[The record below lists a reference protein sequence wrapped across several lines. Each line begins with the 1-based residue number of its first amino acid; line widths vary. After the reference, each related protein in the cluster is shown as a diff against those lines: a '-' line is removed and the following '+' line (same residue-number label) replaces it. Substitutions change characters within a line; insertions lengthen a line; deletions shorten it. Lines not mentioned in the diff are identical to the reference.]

1 MRLPAFFAALAFG
14 LTCAA
19 EAGAE
24 TVGQALASGD
34 SGRAAAA
41 LTASLADALSRSQPR
56 LQAAQVEALRA
67 GLARDLAP
75 IASLS
80 RRRPRV
86 DVEIVWRGSAAPQR
100 RGACGGLVDVGEAR
114 VVATSTSRSLRAG
127 TSSFSCS
134 LMTQD
139 EDEHG
144 WTGVWLLT
152 AGQGALFTRMS
163 ASSEDPAVRN
173 AASQSL
179 QRALQRIARAVQ
191 PASAARPPQR
201 TRPRQPQ
208 PPRPPRQPPPP
219 PLDETI

>member
-1 MRLPAFFAALAFG
+1 MRLPAFCAALALG
-14 LTCAA
+14 LVCAA
-19 EAGAE
+19 EASAE

-41 LTASLADALSRSQPR
+41 LTASLTDALSRSEPR
-56 LQAAQVEALRA
+56 LQASQVEALRA
-67 GLARDLAP
+67 GLARDLSP
-75 IASLS
+75 IASMS
-80 RRRPRV
+80 RRRPRI
-86 DVEIVWRGSAAPQR
+86 DIEIVWRRSAAPQR

-163 ASSEDPAVRN
+163 TSSEDPAVRN
-173 AASQSL
+173 VVSQSL

-191 PASAARPPQR
+191 PASAAQPAPRL
-201 TRPRQPQ
+201 RPRRPQ
-208 PPRPPRQPPPP
+208 PPPPPRPKQGP

>member
-1 MRLPAFFAALAFG
+1 
-14 LTCAA
+14 
-19 EAGAE
+19 
-24 TVGQALASGD
+24 
-34 SGRAAAA
+34 
-41 LTASLADALSRSQPR
+41 
-56 LQAAQVEALRA
+56 
-67 GLARDLAP
+67 
-75 IASLS
+75 
-80 RRRPRV
+80 
-86 DVEIVWRGSAAPQR
+86 
-100 RGACGGLVDVGEAR
+100 VDVGEAR

-163 ASSEDPAVRN
+163 TSSEDPAVRN
-173 AASQSL
+173 VVSQSL

-191 PASAARPPQR
+191 PASAAQPAPRL
-201 TRPRQPQ
+201 RPRRPQ
-208 PPRPPRQPPPP
+208 PPPPPRPKQGP